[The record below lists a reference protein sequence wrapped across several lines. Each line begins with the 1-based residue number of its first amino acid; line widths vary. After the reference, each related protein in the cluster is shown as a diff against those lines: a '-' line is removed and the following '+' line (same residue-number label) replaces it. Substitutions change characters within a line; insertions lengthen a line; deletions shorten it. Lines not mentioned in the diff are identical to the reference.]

1 MPKKLTSSKPKT
13 SANEKTSGGRSA
25 PPCSGSLFEWIAPGD
40 RRWAEWCAW
49 DEKILVL
56 TSDGPCV
63 VRVPEDGFPSY
74 VLFDEDEEIADP
86 EEWKAWARIPRL
98 QNVIGQARR
107 CQALI

>member
-1 MPKKLTSSKPKT
+1 
-13 SANEKTSGGRSA
+13 
-25 PPCSGSLFEWIAPGD
+25 
-40 RRWAEWCAW
+40 
-49 DEKILVL
+49 
-56 TSDGPCV
+56 V